1 MDKLVLKEDL
11 KPVFDLLND
20 DDINVVVEM
29 KEELT
34 KTFNTAQI
42 FRTETEMR
50 VSVLNDH
57 NLPDKASKFW
67 QCVREQDMQFNQIMQ
82 ASFQLRKLDVQYQ
95 KLEHEYDGADYFR
108 KLEIDIELDELK
120 YGRAN
125 LERTAKDRIR
135 ELKLWSQL
143 KNELDDGSFD
153 TNDVNASQMDSLIK
167 KLENRQ
173 KYISPNS
180 DPNEISNIAGPLM
193 TAKKLK
199 QNGYT
204 AIQSTSSP
212 KISNR

>member
-1 MDKLVLKEDL
+1 MDKLVLKDDL

-20 DDINVVVEM
+20 DDINAVVEM

-34 KTFNTAQI
+34 KTFNTAQV

-57 NLPDKASKFW
+57 NHPDNASKFW
-67 QCVREQDMQFNQIMQ
+67 QATREMDMQFNQIMQ
-82 ASFQLRKLDVQYQ
+82 ASFQLRKLDVKGQ

-108 KLEIDIELDELK
+108 KLEIDIELDELR

-153 TNDVNASQMDSLIK
+153 TNDVNNSQLESLTL
-167 KLENRQ
+167 KLQNRQ
-173 KYISPNS
+173 KYLTPNS
-180 DPNEISNIAGPLM
+180 DPNEIANVAGPLM
-193 TAKKLK
+193 TANKLK
-199 QNGYT
+199 ANGYN
-204 AIQSTSSP
+204 ALQSASSP

>member
-20 DDINVVVEM
+20 DDINAVVEM

-34 KTFNTAQI
+34 KTFNTAQV

-57 NLPDKASKFW
+57 NHPDKASKYW
-67 QCVREQDMQFNQIMQ
+67 QCIREQDMQFNQIMQ
-82 ASFQLRKLDVQYQ
+82 ASFQLRKLDVKGQ
-95 KLEHEYDGADYFR
+95 KLEHEYQDAEYFR
-108 KLEIDIELDELK
+108 KLEIDIELDELR

-153 TNDVNASQMDSLIK
+153 TNDVNNSQLDSLTL
-167 KLENRQ
+167 KLQNRQ
-173 KYISPNS
+173 KYLTPNS
-180 DPNEISNIAGPLM
+180 DPNEIANVAGPLT
-193 TAKKLK
+193 TANKLK
-199 QNGYT
+199 ANGDKL
-204 AIQSTSSP
+204 IQTTRRAE
-212 KISNR
+212 ISN